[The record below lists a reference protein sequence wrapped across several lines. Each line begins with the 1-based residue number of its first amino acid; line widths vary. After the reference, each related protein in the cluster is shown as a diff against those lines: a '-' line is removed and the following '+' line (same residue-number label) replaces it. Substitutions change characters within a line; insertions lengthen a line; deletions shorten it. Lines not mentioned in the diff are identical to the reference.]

1 MEKNTNR
8 EYTAPV
14 AIVISFDMSDIIT
27 ASSFEGEYVPFRN
40 DKGDTDITNYGA

>member
-14 AIVISFDMSDIIT
+14 AIVISFDMSDIIST
-27 ASSFEGEYVPFRN
+27 STFEGEYVPFN